1 MKDATNL
8 YIINKLEAAAR
19 VLFARFCS
27 SMPCGVYT
35 LAEMADAKKK
45 HDGQPMGVY
54 FDRFLSNAEKMAEA
68 VKAADL
74 EGVEVADTQIIIK
87 KDSFRCAFPVAMVF
101 TILHRFAKIERAKIA
116 PFIVEQ
122 PASNTETKND
132 EKTTEKQHNNN
143 ETITTNNTPEN
154 MKRNTNT
161 RNTETANTLVINDEL
176 KAEIFRYVA
185 DRLEQDADT
194 WNTSANQSATI
205 PGFKLLGFLIPYTR
219 AAFAARYGE
228 EITAAAESAHFE
240 AKKAA
245 ADAFAASH
253 YMQHAAEADAH
264 QAAGA
269 PAPSVGSFVWGLG
282 GIGKYSDFGQIV
294 EEQTKAREEGHE
306 KKPRLVYIEKVV
318 NMTDA
323 DALALGANLMAD
335 LPDAFEGF
343 EGGDRSDD
351 MTQEESA
358 QRHDWSTWYTIAA
371 AVVTPSGRWFA
382 IDPEGYSYARF
393 AFLPTNYA
401 QTWPETVALFEKSL
415 DARRAAE
422 AVEKMAEAKAAKI
435 KEQETAAAIEKF
447 SKVCKKVEKMTKE
460 YYKTRTRNL
469 RAALALVFPGVKFS
483 VSMSRGSMCSNYGR
497 IDWTNGPSRE
507 EVEEVAQWFE
517 YDARD
522 YDPYAD
528 YDHYT
533 YYDTPFTDAFGGFD
547 SLWLNRTEVPGAPAN
562 MPTVTEKA
570 STGEAVKADADTEKA
585 TEKAAA
591 IDEGEA
597 RQAIADALNAGT
609 IEAATVG
616 EVVEITGNTYRLRR
630 QFRALGAKWNK
641 ARQLWEVPA
650 AAIYP
655 DAVPAAS
662 EVVEVEDVE
671 EVETIDAAPA
681 AVILSAPVAAPVA
694 LLPAP
699 VASFEVSPA
708 EEITPAEVVTMAEE
722 ITPSD
727 TAAPDDL
734 DCALAAALAKVEEI
748 RAAIAERDEK
758 RRQEAEAAA
767 RRARIEEA
775 RQKAAAAAQIAA
787 EAADRAARLRQELE
801 QATRDAAAAENAAI
815 VAAHELAAL
824 ESEGASQGTT
834 PDQKAVYYT
843 SAAGVPSVLLPGM
856 YFEDHGYARRRATLW
871 RFMGVSDR
879 CAHCLK
885 VDPMTGDCSNIL
897 GVKDDGL
904 TLFAECLE
912 VGKYKP
918 LTTAPAA
925 APDVA
930 AAA

>member
-1 MKDATNL
+1 MKDATNQ

-45 HDGQPMGVY
+45 HDGHEMHLY
-54 FDRFLSNAEKMAEA
+54 FSCFLNDDEKMSEA
-68 VKAADL
+68 VKAAHL

-101 TILHRFAKIERAKIA
+101 TILHRFAKIERVKIA
-116 PFIVEQ
+116 PFVVEQ
-122 PASNTETKND
+122 PASNPETKND
-132 EKTTEKQHNNN
+132 EITTEDQQNNN

-185 DRLEQDADT
+185 DRLEQAADT

-205 PGFKLLGFLIPYTR
+205 PGFDRLGFLIPCTR
-219 AAFAARYGE
+219 AAFAARYGA

-269 PAPSVGSFVWGLG
+269 PAPSVGSFVWGLTG
-282 GIGKYSDFGQIV
+282 LGKDCDFGEIV
-294 EEQTKAREEGHE
+294 EVINERREEGTA
-306 KKPRLVYIEKVV
+306 KAPRLVKIEKVV
-318 NMTDA
+318 NLTDA
-323 DALALGANLMAD
+323 DALEIGANLLAD
-335 LPDAFEGF
+335 LPDNFEDF
-343 EGGDRSDD
+343 EGGARSED
-351 MTQEESA
+351 MTEEESRKA
-358 QRHDWSTWYTIAA
+358 NDWRTWYSIAA

-382 IDPEGYSYARF
+382 IDPEGYSYARD
-393 AFLPTNYA
+393 AYLPTNYA
-401 QTWPETVALFEKSL
+401 QTWPEAVEQYEKRQ

-435 KEQETAAAIEKF
+435 KEQETAAAIAKF
-447 SKVCKKVEKMTKE
+447 SKVCEKVEKMTKE

-483 VSMSRGSMCSNYGR
+483 VSMSRGSMCSNYGY
-497 IDWTNGPSRE
+497 IYWTNGPRRE

-533 YYDTPFTDAFGGFD
+533 YYSTPFTDAFGGFD
-547 SLWLNRTEVPGAPAN
+547 SLSLNRTEDPSAPAN

-570 STGEAVKADADTEKA
+570 STGEAVKADAATEKA

-616 EVVEITGNTYRLRR
+616 EVVEITGNTYKLRR
-630 QFRALGAKWNK
+630 QFRALGSKWNK

-655 DAVPAAS
+655 DAAPAAS
-662 EVVEVEDVE
+662 EVVEVVEVE

-681 AVILSAPVAAPVA
+681 AVITAAPVAVPVA

-734 DCALAAALAKVEEI
+734 ESALAAALAKVEEI

-758 RRQEAEAAA
+758 RRQEAAAAA

-775 RQKAAAAAQIAA
+775 RKKAAAAAQMADDAA
-787 EAADRAARLRQELE
+787 ARAARLREELE
-801 QATRDAAAAENAAI
+801 QATRDAAAAENAARL
-815 VAAHELAAL
+815 AAHELAAL
-824 ESEGASQGTT
+824 EDEGASD
-834 PDQKAVYYT
+834 DQKTVYYT
-843 SAAGVPSVLLPGM
+843 NAAGVPSVFLPGM
-856 YFEDHGYARRRATLW
+856 FFEEFDKIDNKMTVWKIRVFMTVTRNVRRWT
-871 RFMGVSDR
+871 
-879 CAHCLK
+879 
-885 VDPMTGDCSNIL
+885 P
-897 GVKDDGL
+897 
-904 TLFAECLE
+904 
-912 VGKYKP
+912 
-918 LTTAPAA
+918 
-925 APDVA
+925 
-930 AAA
+930 